1 MNANITIVKNNH
13 LGEEVWQYPGEL
25 IAQSAR
31 GYLFEARFNRS
42 DLDFHGMLLKQNDRF
57 LELYLL
63 EKYLNIY
70 QIYDRDTLD
79 LKGWYC
85 NVTKPV
91 NVADGFIRYDD
102 LALDLLVL
110 PDGRQLVLDEDEFA
124 ELNLPSEL
132 REQARAG
139 LRELQRLFTDN
150 PDLDVRKLVYS
161 SSAGCRRKK

>member
-1 MNANITIVKNNH
+1 MTMNAHITIVKNNH
-13 LGEEVWQYPGEL
+13 LGEEVWQYPGKL

-31 GYLFEARFNRS
+31 GYLFEAHFNRG
-42 DLDFHGMLLKQNDRF
+42 DLDFNGILLKQNDCF

-63 EKYLNIY
+63 EKYFNIY

-91 NVADGFIRYDD
+91 RVENGFIRYDD
-102 LALDLLVL
+102 LALDLLVF

-124 ELNLPSEL
+124 GLDLPSEL

-139 LRELQRLFTDN
+139 LRELQRLFIEN
-150 PDLDVRKLVYS
+150 PDLDVRELV
-161 SSAGCRRKK
+161 